1 MDDPYKVLGLSAG
14 AGREEVDRAYRT
26 LVRRYP
32 PEFNPERFAQIHDAY
47 DRLRSFERT
56 MEEVRKI
63 PEAGL
68 DSLFPVP
75 RLTLR
80 PFEPLGVPLQPQ
92 DLEPLLRPWRRV
104 LLARL
109 LRESLAQGSHPGL
122 PDDALR
128 ARESRGF
135 QSPEGGTG

>member
-1 MDDPYKVLGLSAG
+1 MDDPYKVLGLALG
-14 AGREEVDRAYRT
+14 AGREQIDRAYRT

-32 PEFNPERFAQIHDAY
+32 PELNPERFALIHDAY

-75 RLTLR
+75 RMTLR
-80 PFEPLGVPLQPQ
+80 PFEPTSEPLRLQ
-92 DLEPLLRPWRRV
+92 DLEPLLRPLRRL

-109 LRESLAQGSHPGL
+109 LR
-122 PDDALR
+122 R
-128 ARESRGF
+128 N
-135 QSPEGGTG
+135 

>member
-1 MDDPYKVLGLSAG
+1 MDDPYKVLGLAAG
-14 AGREEVDRAYRT
+14 AGREETDRAYRT

-32 PEFNPERFAQIHDAY
+32 PELNPERFAQIHDAY

-56 MEEVRKI
+56 MEEVRKV

-80 PFEPLGVPLQPQ
+80 PFEPVGAPLQPR
-92 DLEPLLRPWRRV
+92 DLEPLLHPLRRV

-109 LRESLAQGSHPGL
+109 LR
-122 PDDALR
+122 
-128 ARESRGF
+128 
-135 QSPEGGTG
+135 QS

>member
-1 MDDPYKVLGLSAG
+1 MDDSYQVLGLKPG
-14 AGREEVDRAYRT
+14 AAREEIDRAYRT

-32 PEFNPERFAQIHDAY
+32 PELNPERFALIHDAY

-75 RLTLR
+75 RMSLR
-80 PFEPLGVPLQPQ
+80 PFAPLDAPLQPQ
-92 DLEPLLRPWRRV
+92 DLEPLLRPWRCI

-109 LRESLAQGSHPGL
+109 LREHLAE
-122 PDDALR
+122 R
-128 ARESRGF
+128 
-135 QSPEGGTG
+135 

>member
-1 MDDPYKVLGLSAG
+1 MDDPYRVLGLAPG
-14 AGREEVDRAYRT
+14 AGREEIDRAYRT

-32 PEFNPERFAQIHDAY
+32 PELNPERFALIHDAY

-68 DSLFPVP
+68 SSLFPVP
-75 RLTLR
+75 RMSLR
-80 PFEPLGVPLQPQ
+80 PFDPGGVPLQPQ
-92 DLEPLLRPWRRV
+92 DLEPLLRPWRRA

-109 LRESLAQGSHPGL
+109 LRQNQPL
-122 PDDALR
+122 DI
-128 ARESRGF
+128 
-135 QSPEGGTG
+135 

>member
-1 MDDPYKVLGLSAG
+1 MDDPYKVLGLAPN

-32 PEFNPERFAQIHDAY
+32 PELNPERFALIHDAY

-56 MEEVRKI
+56 MEEVRKV

-80 PFEPLGVPLQPQ
+80 PFEPVGAPLQPQ

-109 LRESLAQGSHPGL
+109 LRQN
-122 PDDALR
+122 
-128 ARESRGF
+128 
-135 QSPEGGTG
+135 